1 MRTAEAVFGGRKSEN
16 IISSFEGI
24 REDSDTSSVKLIILK
39 INYTSPVFAFSV
51 CAFLASPQRG
61 EIKSFGVFDFVAQG
75 VQAYVVRRNRTQ
87 KKRKH
92 LTLCR
97 NPSGFR
103 PHNQNTDY
111 TKAPSINTVFAFS
124 VRTILADPNREE
136 IKKMQK
142 RRKSSR
148 RRTSVRQRRFSAV
161 EKAKTLFHL
170 LKESAR
176 IPTSFRNSD
185 YTKAVIKK
193 LVFAFSVCAFLA
205 STKAYFISMSV
216 SSHISGASYPSRLTV
231 VAATSESPNSP
242 LSSLTV
248 YLSAV
253 KLS

>member
-1 MRTAEAVFGGRKSEN
+1 
-16 IISSFEGI
+16 
-24 REDSDTSSVKLIILK
+24 
-39 INYTSPVFAFSV
+39 
-51 CAFLASPQRG
+51 
-61 EIKSFGVFDFVAQG
+61 
-75 VQAYVVRRNRTQ
+75 
-87 KKRKH
+87 
-92 LTLCR
+92 
-97 NPSGFR
+97 
-103 PHNQNTDY
+103 
-111 TKAPSINTVFAFS
+111 
-124 VRTILADPNREE
+124 
-136 IKKMQK
+136 MQK

-148 RRTSVRQRRFSAV
+148 RRTIVRQRRFSAVEKAKTLFRLLKESARIPTAFRKSDYTKAVIKKLVFTFSVCAFSADPNRGEIKKMQKRRNAPRRRTCVRPRRVSAV

-176 IPTSFRNSD
+176 IPTAFRKSD

-205 STKAYFISMSV
+205 SPKAYFISMSV

-248 YLSAV
+248 YRSAV

>member
-1 MRTAEAVFGGRKSEN
+1 MQKRRKSSRRRTIVRQRRFSAVEKAKTLFRLLKESAR
-16 IISSFEGI
+16 IPTAF
-24 REDSDTSSVKLIILK
+24 RKSDYTKAVIKKL
-39 INYTSPVFAFSV
+39 VFTFSV
-51 CAFLASPQRG
+51 CAFS
-61 EIKSFGVFDFVAQG
+61 
-75 VQAYVVRRNRTQ
+75 
-87 KKRKH
+87 
-92 LTLCR
+92 
-97 NPSGFR
+97 
-103 PHNQNTDY
+103 
-111 TKAPSINTVFAFS
+111 
-124 VRTILADPNREE
+124 ADPNRGE

-148 RRTSVRQRRFSAV
+148 RRTIVRQRRFSAV
-161 EKAKTLFHL
+161 EKAKTLFRL

-176 IPTSFRNSD
+176 IPTAFRKSD

-205 STKAYFISMSV
+205 SPKAYFISMSV

-248 YLSAV
+248 YRSAV